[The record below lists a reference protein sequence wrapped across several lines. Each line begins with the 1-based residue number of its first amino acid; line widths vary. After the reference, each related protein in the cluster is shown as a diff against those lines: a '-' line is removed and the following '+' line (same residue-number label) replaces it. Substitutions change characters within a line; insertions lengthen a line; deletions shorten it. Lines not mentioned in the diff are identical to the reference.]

1 MNEMTEDS
9 KDSMVLE
16 EHQGVLQ
23 QGDVRKKDVPQN
35 LDELLALGARL
46 RRSRTVNERKAT
58 VKAAASLLK
67 VRDRNGAESPLKAN
81 DVQRAFEQERGQHN
95 IVLKARQMGMTTWVA
110 ARFFLNTITARGV
123 LTVQVA
129 HTREAGEGIFR
140 MVQRFWECLPR
151 ELREG
156 PLKRSLSN
164 VGQMRF
170 PALNSEF
177 RIVSAADE
185 SAGRGLTIQNLHCS
199 ELGRWQG
206 NAAETLAGLRA
217 ALVPGGELVMES
229 TPNGAYGCFYDEWV
243 RAGIP
248 GADGSGVVTHFYPWW
263 MERAYVA
270 AEVTNYSEEELKL
283 MLAPNNL
290 SSAQIG
296 FRRGLERSYRGLRSQ
311 EFAEDYET
319 CFKATG
325 ECCFDVEAIERRLT
339 ELHEPTERRRGG
351 ALQIWLPPM
360 AGREYLVSVDTAGG
374 GPDGDFAAIQ
384 VIELVTG
391 LQCAEL
397 QQRLSPLELAK
408 VAAALARE
416 YSAGSGSEVTIVVER
431 NNHGAAVLAY
441 LDAIEHYRHVWAED
455 GVAGWL
461 TTAGNKPRMI
471 GNIGAL
477 LVQSPAI
484 FASRRLL
491 RECRSFIS
499 HAGGSTGAANGAH
512 DDCLMAMAI
521 AQAVRAEWL
530 PRRR

>member
-1 MNEMTEDS
+1 MIDE
-9 KDSMVLE
+9 LE
-16 EHQGVLQ
+16 ELTEPAGFEIPRDMD
-23 QGDVRKKDVPQN
+23 G
-35 LDELLALGARL
+35 LLALGKRL
-46 RRSRTVNERKAT
+46 RSTSAAHGTSTAVQ
-58 VKAAASLLK
+58 AAAKLLK
-67 VRDRNGAESPLKAN
+67 VRDRNGAESPLEAN
-81 DVQRAFEQERGQHN
+81 TVQVAFEKQRGQHN
-95 IVLKARQMGMTTWVA
+95 IVLKARQMGMTTWIA
-110 ARFFLNTITARGV
+110 GRFFLNTITAKGV

-199 ELGRWQG
+199 ELSRWQG
-206 NAAETLAGLRA
+206 DAAETLAGLRA

-229 TPNGAYGCFYDEWV
+229 TPNGAYGCFYDEWM
-243 RAGIP
+243 RAGLS
-248 GADGSGVVTHFYPWW
+248 GGDASGVVKHFFPWW
-263 MERAYVA
+263 KEDAYVA
-270 AEVTNYSEEELKL
+270 AEVTNYSEAELLL
-283 MLAPNNL
+283 MQQHDL

-296 FRRGLERSYRGLRSQ
+296 FRRNLERSYRGLRSQ
-311 EFAEDYET
+311 EFAEDAET

-325 ECCFDVEAIERRLT
+325 ECCFDIDAIERRLG
-339 ELHEPTERRRGG
+339 ELCEPAERRRGG
-351 ALQIWLPPM
+351 ALHVWLPPL
-360 AGREYLVSVDTAGG
+360 AGHEYLVAVDTAGG

-384 VIELVTG
+384 VIELATG

-397 QQRLSPLELAK
+397 QHRLSPLELAK
-408 VAAALARE
+408 VAAQLARE
-416 YSAGSGSEVTIVVER
+416 YSLGSGSEVTIVVER

-461 TTAGNKPRMI
+461 TTAGNKPRMV
-471 GNIGAL
+471 GRIGAL
-477 LVQSPAI
+477 LVESPAI

-499 HAGGSTGAANGAH
+499 HSGGSTGAANGAH

-521 AQAVRAEWL
+521 AQAVRAQWL
-530 PRRR
+530 ARRK